1 MDLHREL
8 GKRVR
13 ELRRRLGISQ
23 QELGERCGRGLAMQR
38 IGEIERGEANSTL
51 ETVELLCK
59 GLGCDPLELFM
70 FRPAK
75 DRPLNLPD
83 KRLMELWRGADDKTR
98 TKILRILAEML
109 DR

>member
-1 MDLHREL
+1 MDLQKDF

-51 ETVELLCK
+51 QSIEFLCK
-59 GLGCDPLELFM
+59 GLRCEPLELFL
-70 FRPAK
+70 FRPGK
-75 DRPLNLPD
+75 EGPLILPD
-83 KRLMELWRGADDKTR
+83 KRLLDLWKNAGDEAKR
-98 TKILRILAEML
+98 KILRIMAEL
-109 DR
+109 L